1 MNWAPPARRSW
12 PADEVDQAQ
21 STTSIGER
29 AVRLRS
35 LLSWIVLA
43 IVLAGCSKEI
53 EYTSE
58 QRACIAQHYT
68 NYDASKIGQ
77 CVEVCKACMK
87 GNSVTCNTSCR
98 LRGAS

>member
-1 MNWAPPARRSW
+1 M
-12 PADEVDQAQ
+12 
-21 STTSIGER
+21 
-29 AVRLRS
+29 RLRS
-35 LLSWIVLA
+35 LVFWTALA
-43 IVLAGCSKEI
+43 IALAACSREV

-68 NYDASKIGQ
+68 SYDASKIGQ

>member
-1 MNWAPPARRSW
+1 MGWAPW
-12 PADEVDQAQ
+12 PADLGPQMKWGQAIQ
-21 STTSIGER
+21 PRAFGER

-35 LLSWIVLA
+35 LLSWTALA

-68 NYDASKIGQ
+68 NYDESKIDQ
-77 CVEVCKACMK
+77 CVGVCKACMK